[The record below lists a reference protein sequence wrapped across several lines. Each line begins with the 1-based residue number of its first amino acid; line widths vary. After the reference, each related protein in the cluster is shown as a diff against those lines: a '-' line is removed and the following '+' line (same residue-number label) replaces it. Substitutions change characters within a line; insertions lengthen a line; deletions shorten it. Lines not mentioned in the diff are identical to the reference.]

1 VKGSVSADLLITGTA
16 SAPQVKGHLSAPVIQ
31 AQNVALSNVR
41 AACSMN
47 NGVVVM
53 SPLTAGIF
61 GGQENGT
68 VSIDT
73 RPARPLC
80 SVNARLSG
88 VDTNALLSAL
98 TTLKDTLY
106 GSLAADSNLSFAV
119 GSNVDIARTLNG
131 ILNFNVTNGQLKNIN
146 ILNEL
151 SRVGKF
157 LNGSGAASGKGT
169 TLQKLSGTLNI
180 KDGLATTNNLIATM
194 NEGSLSAT
202 GSLNLANQG
211 LNLHMNAVLAKGFSS
226 AVGGSGIGGF
236 LNTALANNQGEL
248 VLPVVVT
255 GTTDH
260 PLFAPDVAAMAKMKM
275 SHLLPTAGDPSK
287 LTVGSVLGGM
297 FGPQSGQ
304 QKNQNQ
310 PNPLDSLFNQLGK
323 KKQPK

>member
-1 VKGSVSADLLITGTA
+1 
-16 SAPQVKGHLSAPVIQ
+16 
-31 AQNVALSNVR
+31 
-41 AACSMN
+41 
-47 NGVVVM
+47 
-53 SPLTAGIF
+53 
-61 GGQENGT
+61 
-68 VSIDT
+68 
-73 RPARPLC
+73 
-80 SVNARLSG
+80 
-88 VDTNALLSAL
+88 
-98 TTLKDTLY
+98 
-106 GSLAADSNLSFAV
+106 
-119 GSNVDIARTLNG
+119 VDIARTLNG
-131 ILNFNVTNGQLKNIN
+131 LLNFNVTNGQLKNIN